1 MIAVATVMHPAFFA
15 LLTHSL
21 FHFYTPPL
29 LQDPS
34 SSQVTQQQRN
44 KGKDNSS
51 IDNTRNAVLLLQ
63 TDYKANHHYYRP
75 SPRRHPGPH
84 NRLLLRQAHTP
95 LLPSTTRR
103 TDEPDNR
110 LQTSPFLQSTV
121 AQRQRLPCLWVGDL
135 EPERQHGEDG

>member
-1 MIAVATVMHPAFFA
+1 MIVMHLAFFA

-21 FHFYTPPL
+21 STSIPPL

-34 SSQVTQQQRN
+34 FSQVTQQQRN

-51 IDNTRNAVLLLQ
+51 IDDTRNTVLLLQ
-63 TDYKANHHYYRP
+63 TDYKANRRYYRP
-75 SPRRHPGPH
+75 SPRRHFGPR
-84 NRLLLRQAHTP
+84 NRLLLRRAHIP

-103 TDEPDNR
+103 TDEPDDR
-110 LQTSPFLQSTV
+110 LQTSPSPQSTI
-121 AQRQRLPCLWVGDL
+121 ARRQRLPCLWVGDL